1 MVLMQVQCDCHIVV
15 TDDGSI
21 DNLFDKIEEFFFIW
35 FYGLQACSE
44 S

>member
-15 TDDGSI
+15 TDDGAI
-21 DNLFDKIEEFFFIW
+21 DNLFNKIEEFFFIR
-35 FYGLQACSE
+35 FYGLQARSK